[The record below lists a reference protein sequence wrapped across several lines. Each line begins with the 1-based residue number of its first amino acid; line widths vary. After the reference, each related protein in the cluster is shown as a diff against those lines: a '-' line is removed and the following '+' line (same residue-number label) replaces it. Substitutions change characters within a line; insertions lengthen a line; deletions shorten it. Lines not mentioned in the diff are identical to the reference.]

1 MQRMN
6 PDGAMRRDIG
16 PDPYRMSVDRPA
28 VIFLMGPTAAGK
40 TALALALHARLPLE
54 IVNVDAAQ
62 MYRGMDIGT
71 AKPTPVERARAP
83 HRLMDFLDPAESYS
97 AARFRA
103 DATAA
108 VNEIHATG
116 RIPLLVGGTMFYF
129 RALEKGLPD
138 LPDADRGVR
147 ARIEAEAAAI
157 GWPAMHARLAQFDA
171 ERAACI
177 DPNDRQR
184 IERALEVIALAGRVA
199 RPAPGAGAPWRILK
213 IAVCPLE
220 RAVLRERIGRRFQ
233 AMLDA
238 GFVAEVEALY
248 RRGDLDPRKP
258 AIRAIGYRQVWDFLS
273 GITTYAQMFEKGII
287 ATRQVAKRQL
297 TWLRADRSV
306 SWFDSG
312 MPEAAESIRDFVLRA
327 GLAASTP

>member
-1 MQRMN
+1 
-6 PDGAMRRDIG
+6 
-16 PDPYRMSVDRPA
+16 
-28 VIFLMGPTAAGK
+28 MGPTAAGK
-40 TALALALHARLPLE
+40 TALALALHERLPVE

-71 AKPTPVERARAP
+71 AKPTPAERARAP
-83 HRLMDFLDPAESYS
+83 HRLLDFLDPAESYS
-97 AARFRA
+97 AARFRQ

-108 VNEIHATG
+108 INDIHAAG

-129 RALEKGLPD
+129 RTLEKGLPD
-138 LPDADRGVR
+138 LPDADHAIRV
-147 ARIEAEAAAI
+147 RIEAEAAAS
-157 GWPAMHARLAQFDA
+157 GWPALHARWAKRDP
-171 ERAACI
+171 ERAARI
-177 DPNDRQR
+177 DPHDGRR
-184 IERALEVIALAGRVA
+184 IQRALEVMELAGHVA
-199 RPAPGAGAPWRILK
+199 RPDPQAGAPWRILK

-248 RRGDLDPRKP
+248 RRGDLDLHKP
-258 AIRAIGYRQVWDFLS
+258 SVRAVGYRQVWEFLS
-273 GITTYAQMFEKGII
+273 GITTYAQMLEKSII

-297 TWLRADRSV
+297 TWLRADRGV

-312 MPEAAESIRDFVLRA
+312 TPEAAESIHDFILRTGSA
-327 GLAASTP
+327 PVSTP

>member
-1 MQRMN
+1 MKL
-6 PDGAMRRDIG
+6 
-16 PDPYRMSVDRPA
+16 A

-40 TALALALHARLPLE
+40 TALALALHERLPVE

-71 AKPTPVERARAP
+71 AKPTTAERERAP

-97 AARFRA
+97 AARFCA

-108 VNEIHATG
+108 INEIHAAG
-116 RIPLLVGGTMFYF
+116 RLPLLVGGTMFYF

-138 LPDADRGVR
+138 LPDADSGVR
-147 ARIEAEAAAI
+147 ARIEAEAAVS
-157 GWPAMHARLAQFDA
+157 GWPALHARLATLDA
-171 ERAACI
+171 ERAARI

-199 RPAPGAGAPWRILK
+199 RPAPAAEVPWRILK

-220 RAVLRERIGRRFQ
+220 RAVLRERIERRFR

-238 GFVAEVEALY
+238 GLVAEVEALY
-248 RRGDLDPRKP
+248 RRGDLDLRKP
-258 AIRAIGYRQVWDFLS
+258 SVRAVGYRQVWDFLS
-273 GITTYAQMFEKGII
+273 GITTYPQMLEKGMIV
-287 ATRQVAKRQL
+287 TRQVAKRQL

-312 MPEAAESIRDFVLRA
+312 TPEAAENIRDLILRS
-327 GLAASTP
+327 GLAAASTP

>member
-1 MQRMN
+1 M
-6 PDGAMRRDIG
+6 A
-16 PDPYRMSVDRPA
+16 VDRPP

-40 TALALALHARLPLE
+40 TALALALHERLPVE
-54 IVNVDAAQ
+54 IINVDAAQ

-71 AKPTPVERARAP
+71 AKPTPLERARAP
-83 HRLMDFLDPAESYS
+83 HRLMDFLDPAENYS

-108 VNEIHATG
+108 INEIHASG
-116 RIPLLVGGTMFYF
+116 RLPLLVGGTMFYF

-138 LPDADRGVR
+138 LPDADSAVR
-147 ARIEAEAAAI
+147 ARIEAEATVG
-157 GWPAMHARLAQFDA
+157 GWPALHARLAELDA
-171 ERAACI
+171 ERAARI
-177 DPNDRQR
+177 DPNDGQR

-199 RPAPGAGAPWRILK
+199 RPGPETAAPWRILK

-248 RRGDLDPRKP
+248 RRGDLDLRKP
-258 AIRAIGYRQVWDFLS
+258 SVRAVGYRQVWEFLS
-273 GITTYAQMFEKGII
+273 GITTYAQMLEKGII
-287 ATRQVAKRQL
+287 VTRQVAKRQL
-297 TWLRADRSV
+297 TWLRADRGV

-312 MPEAAESIRDFVLRA
+312 TPEAAESIYDFVLRTGSA
-327 GLAASTP
+327 PVSTP